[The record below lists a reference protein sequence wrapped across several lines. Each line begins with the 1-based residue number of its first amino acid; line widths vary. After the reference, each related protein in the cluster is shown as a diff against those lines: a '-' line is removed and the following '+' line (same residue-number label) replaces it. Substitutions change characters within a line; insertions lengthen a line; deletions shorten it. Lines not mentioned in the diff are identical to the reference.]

1 MNEQHDG
8 KLFHFQYTLIICS
21 WNITRQVFDDMK
33 PIQWGAF
40 CREISDKYFI
50 LIWISDHK
58 DYSFLC
64 SYLWD
69 REYYKINRANLLMA
83 LQSFKLCKKNQN
95 YQLKIKKSTSASRRS
110 RRSLVFTL
118 NENVVNFTESGYDS
132 DSDFRN
138 RISVCRLKHDTYT
151 QYLLL
156 NRTKT

>member
-1 MNEQHDG
+1 
-8 KLFHFQYTLIICS
+8 
-21 WNITRQVFDDMK
+21 
-33 PIQWGAF
+33 
-40 CREISDKYFI
+40 
-50 LIWISDHK
+50 
-58 DYSFLC
+58 
-64 SYLWD
+64 
-69 REYYKINRANLLMA
+69 MA